1 MDLDRVIQVQ
11 GLGELDAAL
20 VTVSLTDVSA
30 QGLALVVQLIREKGD
45 IGLVDLVVE
54 EIAAE
59 GREQHPDYSFEFAN
73 RYCAKHFEQFG
84 EPFDAWG

>member
-1 MDLDRVIQVQ
+1 MDSDRVFQVP

-20 VTVSLTDVSA
+20 VTISLADVSA
-30 QGLALVVQLIREKGD
+30 QGIAVVVELIREKGD
-45 IGLVDLVVE
+45 VQLVDLVVE

-59 GREQHPDYSFEFAN
+59 GREQHADYSFEFAN

-84 EPFDAWG
+84 EPFEAWG